1 MTCTQKQFDAIR
13 AAVRKAFF
21 DARDSYFWYL
31 EREPDS
37 FMTAYYCEKYEQYAA
52 LRDMFTQAAEL
63 TFTIK

>member
-1 MTCTQKQFDAIR
+1 MTCTQKQFGAIR

-37 FMTAYYCEKYEQYAA
+37 FMTAHYCEKYEQYAA
-52 LRDMFTQAAEL
+52 LRDMFTQATEL
-63 TFTIK
+63 AFTLK

>member
-1 MTCTQKQFDAIR
+1 MTCTQKQFGAIR

-52 LRDMFTQAAEL
+52 LRDMFTQAIEL
-63 TFTIK
+63 TFTLK